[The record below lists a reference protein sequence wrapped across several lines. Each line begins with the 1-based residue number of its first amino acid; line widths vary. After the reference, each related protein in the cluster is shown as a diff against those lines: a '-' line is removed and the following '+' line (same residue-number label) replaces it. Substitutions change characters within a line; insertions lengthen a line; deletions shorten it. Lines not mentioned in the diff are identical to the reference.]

1 MRIRS
6 YSEMCELPSFEERF
20 EYLKLNGRVSSQT
33 FGWDR
38 IFNQQFYRSNEWK
51 DVRDY
56 VLVRDCGCDLS
67 HPDHEIHGSR
77 IIVHHMNP
85 IDLNDIQE
93 VSKFLL
99 DPDFLVVR
107 LITPTMQYIMET
119 SRCSLGIRSK
129 DLQTTL
135 APGNKDKG
143 GMYG

>member
-67 HPDHEIHGSR
+67 HPDHEIHGTR

-99 DPDFLVVR
+99 DPDFLVCTTHHTHNA
-107 LITPTMQYIMET
+107 IHYGDE
-119 SRCSLGIRSK
+119 SLLTRDPIERFANDTCPWK
-129 DLQTTL
+129 QR
-135 APGNKDKG
+135 
-143 GMYG
+143 

>member
-20 EYLKLNGRVSSQT
+20 EYLKLNGRVSSKT

-93 VSKFLL
+93 VGKFLL
-99 DPDFLVVR
+99 DPDFLVCTTHHTHNAIHYGDAS
-107 LITPTMQYIMET
+107 LL
-119 SRCSLGIRSK
+119 SRDPIERFANDTCPWKQR
-129 DLQTTL
+129 
-135 APGNKDKG
+135 
-143 GMYG
+143 

>member
-99 DPDFLVVR
+99 DPDFLVCTTHHTHNA
-107 LITPTMQYIMET
+107 IHYGDE
-119 SRCSLGIRSK
+119 SLLTRDPIERFANDTCPWK
-129 DLQTTL
+129 QR
-135 APGNKDKG
+135 
-143 GMYG
+143 

>member
-38 IFNQQFYRSNEWK
+38 IFNQRFYRSNEWK

-99 DPDFLVVR
+99 DPDFLVCTTHHTHNA
-107 LITPTMQYIMET
+107 IHYGDE
-119 SRCSLGIRSK
+119 SL
-129 DLQTTL
+129 L
-135 APGNKDKG
+135 ARDPIERFANDTCPWKQR
-143 GMYG
+143 

>member
-99 DPDFLVVR
+99 DPDFLVCTTHHTHNAIHYGDES
-107 LITPTMQYIMET
+107 LL
-119 SRCSLGIRSK
+119 SRDPIERFANDTCPWKQR
-129 DLQTTL
+129 
-135 APGNKDKG
+135 
-143 GMYG
+143 